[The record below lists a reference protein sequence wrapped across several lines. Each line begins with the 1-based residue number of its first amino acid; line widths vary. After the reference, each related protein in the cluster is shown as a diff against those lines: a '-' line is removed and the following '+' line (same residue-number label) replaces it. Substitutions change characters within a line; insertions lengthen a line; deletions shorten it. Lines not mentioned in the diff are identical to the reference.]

1 MKCFR
6 GARAFALA
14 RPASVTREARWPFRQ
29 RPSKGRPADAHAYPL
44 PNPEREHGV
53 WVVRRKVPPHL
64 QEAVACVLDNGKDR
78 QTVLQKS
85 LGTKDRKEAARL
97 SAEAK

>member
-1 MKCFR
+1 MYV
-6 GARAFALA
+6 GMGLI
-14 RPASVTREARWPFRQ
+14 Q
-29 RPSKGRPADAHAYPL
+29 
-44 PNPEREHGV
+44 NEHGV

-78 QTVLQKS
+78 QTFLQKS